1 MEIKK
6 TILSIALLFAAFVA
20 SAQVE
25 ASFEN
30 RGGYDYAVIS
40 NYGSNTVYVEWI
52 CINESLGQSRQG
64 SINLMAGYE
73 ICIGPNFNWKWQPG
87 EKFYFTTN
95 SGYGTNIS
103 FKGGELWWGEGTP
116 PNSTTD
122 GFIKTFS
129 TVELQG
135 HTYHIYKKSS
145 TKWIYDKK
153 KGWCSRW

>member
-6 TILSIALLFAAFVA
+6 TILIIVLLFTVLWAE
-20 SAQVE
+20 AQVE

-30 RGGYDYAVIS
+30 RGGYDYAVLT
-40 NYGSNTVYVEWI
+40 NYGSRTVYVKWM
-52 CINESLGQSRQG
+52 CVNEILNQYREG

-73 ICIGPNFNWKWQPG
+73 TCIGPNFDWYWQPG
-87 EKFYFTTN
+87 EKFYYSTST
-95 SGYGTNIS
+95 GYGNNIS

-116 PNSTTD
+116 PNPLSD
-122 GFIKTFS
+122 GYIKTFS

-135 HTYHIYKKSS
+135 HTYHVYKKSS
-145 TKWIYDKK
+145 TQWIYDKK